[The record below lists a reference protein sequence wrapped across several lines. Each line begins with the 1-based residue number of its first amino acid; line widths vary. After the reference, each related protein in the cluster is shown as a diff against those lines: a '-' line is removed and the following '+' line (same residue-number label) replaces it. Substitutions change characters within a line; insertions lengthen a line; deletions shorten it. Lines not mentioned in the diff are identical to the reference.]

1 MLGQRPIHPAVQR
14 ALFRKIDAINRLKVG
29 GEGNT
34 FFNETAL
41 EPQDTSNPIEQGIFR
56 ACWARVTAGIS
67 KPGTKEEDIAD
78 KPISFGGYINNERNT
93 QINRPLTFN
102 KNITKD
108 NVASE
113 TFRGEAG
120 ITGISVSQKSFLIN
134 EITIN
139 WSCPDPIDFENRIE
153 PTFLRHGQIIAIEF
167 GWGMDDK
174 QLDYEAAEL
183 STEDMENLLNDV
195 YTKQI
200 AKAGS
205 YYCNIGTVSNYTY
218 KSGTDGGYTGTITLH
233 SRGQNVLNQTTKNA
247 ETSSDEVPNTI
258 TPARAA
264 AENRILAEGE
274 KNKDGTFETPPN
286 LQALEQ
292 LNKLKETEASYQSV
306 MRNLDKVLDHYLTV
320 KESAEPVNY
329 RKAAK
334 AGAAIGG
341 TGGVYIGGAAATISI
356 FAPPAG
362 LAVLGTAVVVGA
374 VGAAIGTAF
383 SVTAAAVVDGARR
396 LGAWNANRVLKDET
410 KVNMNGYL
418 EGLRGPKAFYPKPGT
433 IKTWFKNGAMKLIV
447 DDFGLDGGVAGA
459 EVPESLQKKYLLSW
473 GWFED
478 HILASF
484 FNISIT
490 SSKGEQLFQEIRS
503 AQTIGEMNGQL
514 LVSPNT
520 CHISK
525 DLYSLGLDSVI
536 LPGKTHPKVNET
548 FDDIDDST
556 TEGKRKKV
564 LSRIV
569 YTRKNRIEL
578 ARIRQIYEEI
588 DNRFIPFV
596 PNLLNPEGDIVSS
609 NNGVIRNMVFDL
621 SMYKK
626 HFENMNSLQEG
637 LRSFWS
643 DVSNQYG
650 HFWNFQIVED
660 KVSTGKIMVVD
671 RDGVTFPD
679 PLEPKSNSKREDFI
693 NYSKLLNTDMTDGG
707 QNRNGIFV
715 FPVYSK
721 NSIVKS
727 FDLSVNIS
735 SKAATIANYGANT
748 NIVGSVG
755 SNTDKADLGLKAYSL
770 LLRKVKPKND
780 DNDPK
785 KTKSDNDSDNKPIF
799 REFKFPIDT
808 TKDNPIMSGAGPAP
822 EERYGVDNKGLAPAI
837 QNLDYDGGIDFSQ
850 VKDVDEDVEKIR
862 EKIEEQRVQFIN
874 GIGIYDRYGNFSN
887 YFKSRMKYLIN
898 EALEP
903 GTDSNIRERQTI
915 IPIDVDMTIDGIS
928 GLLPGDIFKVDYL
941 PKIYREFTYLIIMS
955 VEHTVSTSG
964 WETKIGA
971 KMKLDPKFIKDNY
984 SDGNKPGEEVFTLL
998 TNEEFLLVSAIENI
1012 QAEIDD
1018 NTKELAKLQNEL
1030 ELRKDESNFS
1040 SIDEGIET
1048 IVDTF
1053 KVWWKV
1059 ATEFFD
1065 DTPGN
1070 ETLSKGVTNVRDE
1083 QKEQRKQQ
1091 LQEEIAVIESD
1102 LEVLEE
1108 LVNVFTSVSKKDFTT
1123 NVESSVSQAR
1133 TSAAAQD
1140 LQNTT
1145 TGNKAAGKVGRRT
1158 NNPDPTRVQTQA
1170 DTQYGSYEAGK
1181 TAA

>member
-14 ALFRKIDAINRLKVG
+14 ALFRKIDAINRLRVG
-29 GEGNT
+29 TGDP
-34 FFNETAL
+34 FFNSIAL
-41 EPQDTSNPIEQGIFR
+41 EPQDQSNPIEQGIFR

-67 KPGTKEEDIAD
+67 RPGTKEEDQAD
-78 KPISFGGYINNERNT
+78 KPISFGGYINTERNT

-102 KNITKD
+102 KNITED

-153 PTFLRHGQIIAIEF
+153 PTFLRHGQIIAVEF

-174 QLDYEAAEL
+174 ELDYEAAEL
-183 STEDMENLLNDV
+183 TTDDMEDLLSDV

-205 YYCNIGTVSNYTY
+205 YYCNMGTVSNYTY

-233 SRGQNVLNQTTKNA
+233 SRGQNIMNQTTQNEDTSA
-247 ETSSDEVPNTI
+247 NETPNGL

-264 AENRILAEGE
+264 AENRAIAKGE
-274 KNKDGTFETPPN
+274 KNKDGTFETLPN
-286 LQALEQ
+286 LKALEQ

-306 MRNLDKVLDHYLTV
+306 MRNLDKVLDEYLTV
-320 KESAEPVNY
+320 KETAEPVNY
-329 RKAAK
+329 KKAVAVG
-334 AGAAIGG
+334 ASTGGTAGVTFGAWVGAALTFGFPPTTLASAGWFGAVGTAIG
-341 TGGVYIGGAAATISI
+341 TGVSLVGAAAT
-356 FAPPAG
+356 
-362 LAVLGTAVVVGA
+362 
-374 VGAAIGTAF
+374 
-383 SVTAAAVVDGARR
+383 DGARR
-396 LGAWNANRVLKDET
+396 FGAWKANQALKDET

-418 EGLRGPKAFYPKPGT
+418 EGLRGPKRYYPQPGT

-447 DDFGLDGGVAGA
+447 DDFGVDGGVAGA
-459 EVPESLQKKYLLSW
+459 EVPESLQKKYLMSW

-484 FNISIT
+484 FNISLT
-490 SSKGEQLFQEIRS
+490 SKNKNVLFQEVRS
-503 AQTIGEMNGQL
+503 AQTIGEMNGQP

-525 DLYSLGLDSVI
+525 NLYSLGLDSII
-536 LPGKTHPKVNET
+536 LPGKSHPKVKET

-556 TEGKRKKV
+556 IEGKRKKV

-578 ARIRQIYEEI
+578 ARIRQVYEEI

-596 PNLLNPEGDIVSS
+596 PNLVNAEGEIVSADK
-609 NNGVIRNMVFDL
+609 GVIRNMVFDL

-626 HFENMNSLQEG
+626 HFENMDSLQEG
-637 LRSFWS
+637 LRSFWT
-643 DVSNQYG
+643 DVSGQYG
-650 HFWNFQIVED
+650 HYWNFQIVED

-679 PLEPKSNSKREDFI
+679 PVEPKSNSKREDFI

-707 QNRNGIFV
+707 QYRNGIFV

-727 FDLSVNIS
+727 FDLSVKIS
-735 SKAATIANYGANT
+735 SKMATIANYGANT
-748 NIVGSVG
+748 NIVGSAG
-755 SNTDKADLGLKAYSL
+755 SNTDKPDLGLKAYSL
-770 LLRKVKPKND
+770 LLNTAKFDRDKQD
-780 DNDPK
+780 DEFID
-785 KTKSDNDSDNKPIF
+785 DPIF

-808 TKDNPIMSGAGPAP
+808 TEDNPIMSGVGPAS
-822 EERYGVDNKGLAPAI
+822 EETYGVDQSGLAPAI
-837 QNLDYDGGIDFSQ
+837 QNLDDNAGINFAK
-850 VKDVDEDVEKIR
+850 VKDINEDVEKIR

-874 GIGIYDRYGNFSN
+874 GIGVYDRYGNFSN
-887 YFKSRMKYLIN
+887 YFKSRMTYLIN
-898 EALEP
+898 DALEP
-903 GTDSNIRERQTI
+903 DTDSNIREQQVI
-915 IPIDVDMTIDGIS
+915 IPIEVDMTIDGIS

-941 PKIYREFTYLIIMS
+941 PKIYREFTYLQVMS

-971 KMKLDPKFIKDNY
+971 AMRLDPKFIKDNH
-984 SDGNKPGEEVFTLL
+984 SDGNKLGREIDTLL

-1012 QAEIDD
+1012 QAQIDD
-1018 NTKELAKLQNEL
+1018 NTKEIAKVKTEL
-1030 ELRKDESNFS
+1030 DLREDKSNFS
-1040 SIDEGIET
+1040 SVDEAIET
-1048 IVDTF
+1048 IVDTV
-1053 KVWWKV
+1053 KVWYQV
-1059 ATEFFD
+1059 VVEFFD
-1065 DTPGN
+1065 DTPGSV
-1070 ETLSKGVTNVRDE
+1070 TLSRGVTNVRDE
-1083 QKEQRKQQ
+1083 QKEQRKAF
-1091 LQEEIAVIESD
+1091 LQEELERLEQGVEQLED
-1102 LEVLEE
+1102 LK
-1108 LVNVFTSVSKKDFTT
+1108 NIFTSESKKDFTSKVDT
-1123 NVESSVSQAR
+1123 SVR
-1133 TSAAAQD
+1133 
-1140 LQNTT
+1140 
-1145 TGNKAAGKVGRRT
+1145 
-1158 NNPDPTRVQTQA
+1158 PDPTAINRGGYQSGGQKF
-1170 DTQYGSYEAGK
+1170 QR
-1181 TAA
+1181 